1 MGLRQAL
8 CLVLALAGAAAAEL
22 QAEQLASPP
31 FMESAVHDEAQPSA
45 APGGS
50 CRACGAGSKVCCNP
64 TTKPPQQ
71 CPGAVACCAC
81 GGAACDCNTG
91 PAPPGPPPGPP
102 APPGPPGPAPSPPPP
117 APPGGWPFFMCSGAG
132 GCGSFATL
140 QWRTSPAQLSHQV
153 GTLSTLPGVP
163 DGTFKGVASRWL
175 AHPPA
180 FKGSAVTLADIA
192 TFMQKLLASDPFG
205 TGDRLPY
212 VDLKAPSDN
221 KVVAISQRQL
231 AFIVAN
237 SLMGNTVNGTAA
249 PEGLSAALGR
259 CSKAGKDTFLLSLL
273 SLLAVNSVELGG
285 GGALR

>member
-1 MGLRQAL
+1 M
-8 CLVLALAGAAAAEL
+8 
-22 QAEQLASPP
+22 
-31 FMESAVHDEAQPSA
+31 
-45 APGGS
+45 
-50 CRACGAGSKVCCNP
+50 
-64 TTKPPQQ
+64 
-71 CPGAVACCAC
+71 
-81 GGAACDCNTG
+81 
-91 PAPPGPPPGPP
+91 
-102 APPGPPGPAPSPPPP
+102 
-117 APPGGWPFFMCSGAG
+117 
-132 GCGSFATL
+132 
-140 QWRTSPAQLSHQV
+140 
-153 GTLSTLPGVP
+153 P

-192 TFMQKLLASDPFG
+192 SFMQKLLASDPFG

-285 GGALR
+285 GGSHSFMLGDGNGAPMFGAYGSRKLHDVAVSPSISRSGP